1 MGIYKHEKYL
11 KRAEERV
18 QKADYPENNKK
29 LIFKF
34 ENHLFIRGYETSRVL
49 KYVNT
54 LNIIS
59 NWLQGIEFTNVT
71 KDDIELLVGG
81 IERSN
86 RSNWTKHDYK
96 YVIKRFFRWLNDGT
110 DPQMTAWIVPKK
122 GMNKKMPEELLST
135 DDIKAMITA
144 ANHPR
149 DEAIISVLYD
159 SALRISELGNLR
171 FKDVTFDRYGA
182 KLMVDGKTGPRRVR
196 IIYSVPYL
204 SYWMNMHPLKDDPD
218 APLWI
223 DITKR
228 NNDKQIGYDA
238 FRRLIKTTAKRA
250 GIKKR
255 VHNHLFRHSRA
266 TELANYLTQAQMEDH
281 LGWYNGSEMPRTYI
295 HLSGNDVD
303 DAILQMHGVQ
313 KEEEKSPQLVNTVC
327 PICKQNNGPTSSFC
341 ANCGRALDTK
351 SAIDID
357 EKKEKVTD
365 VMQLLM
371 SDSELNQLVQE
382 KIDEVRG

>member
-1 MGIYKHEKYL
+1 
-11 KRAEERV
+11 
-18 QKADYPENNKK
+18 
-29 LIFKF
+29 
-34 ENHLFIRGYETSRVL
+34 
-49 KYVNT
+49 
-54 LNIIS
+54 
-59 NWLQGIEFTNVT
+59 
-71 KDDIELLVGG
+71 
-81 IERSN
+81 
-86 RSNWTKHDYK
+86 
-96 YVIKRFFRWLNDGT
+96 
-110 DPQMTAWIVPKK
+110 
-122 GMNKKMPEELLST
+122 MPEELLST

-281 LGWYNGSEMPRTYI
+281 LGWYHGSEMPRTYI